1 MSEQTKLSPEA
12 QKALEI
18 QAVQAKVNELTN
30 ISRLVVNTIN
40 LICSN
45 DIKIPSS
52 YAKPV
57 SEIQDWLTG
66 MHQNLRQNLEVMQ
79 SLLPKA
85 PETVGQAA
93 PAAEVAK
100 QAVVDQGTDKAVK
113 LEVVAN
119 DATAPKKTPKSK

>member
-30 ISRLVVNTIN
+30 ISRLVVNTLN

-57 SEIQDWLTG
+57 GEIQDWLTG

-85 PETVGQAA
+85 PTAEAQAA
-93 PAAEVAK
+93 NPTVDPK

-113 LEVVAN
+113 LEVV
-119 DATAPKKTPKSK
+119 DSPKKTPKSK